1 LGVPDIS
8 QAADSV
14 NPLGRGGL
22 EEQEVIVP
30 DTVGVIVVIETV
42 DVKEYGLPI

>member
-1 LGVPDIS
+1 VGVPVIS

-30 DTVGVIVVIETV
+30 DTVGVIVVMETV
-42 DVKEYGLPI
+42 EVKEYGLPE